1 MSDGLFLCIEFT
13 MTGQLIDLASV
24 GVTTHK
30 RNEMCYIQIAK
41 RSVSQIFCLSS
52 LYRKT
57 ALFPFWERLHIYS
70 IFILKDYKGLMHVI
84 LSRNANIHMYR

>member
-57 ALFPFWERLHIYS
+57 AKQR
-70 IFILKDYKGLMHVI
+70 IFQFGKDYTFIQFYSQGLQ
-84 LSRNANIHMYR
+84 RPNACDSK